1 MSSTFQLS
9 KEEKKSTSNSKHL
22 YYKIISQKK
31 VYVRFQETSNNIENT
46 LLRKLKELFEGKCNS
61 DGFVKPE
68 SIQIL
73 SYSNGECF
81 KNTLLFT
88 ISFSC
93 MVCKPVEGMK
103 LHVKAI
109 NITKA
114 GIRAKLNDDQYSPLD
129 IFVARDHN
137 INHTQYQA
145 IQENTDFMVEVIGCR
160 YELNDRTISVI
171 AVIADEKYLMDKPTL
186 TLKTNEILD
195 LDEIIME

>member
-73 SYSNGECF
+73 SYSNG
-81 KNTLLFT
+81 
-88 ISFSC
+88 
-93 MVCKPVEGMK
+93 
-103 LHVKAI
+103 
-109 NITKA
+109 
-114 GIRAKLNDDQYSPLD
+114 
-129 IFVARDHN
+129 
-137 INHTQYQA
+137 
-145 IQENTDFMVEVIGCR
+145 
-160 YELNDRTISVI
+160 
-171 AVIADEKYLMDKPTL
+171 
-186 TLKTNEILD
+186 
-195 LDEIIME
+195 